1 MASRLMGHSKYATV
15 DDVPDL
21 QVEPLKVGMIF
32 GVADNGFHDRSVGF
46 MQKMQRLFHRHIDVM
61 QTVMLRFAYYGGCSI
76 DTAALMV
83 FDEATALAVDQD
95 LARSQFQ

>member
-1 MASRLMGHSKYATV
+1 
-15 DDVPDL
+15 
-21 QVEPLKVGMIF
+21 
-32 GVADNGFHDRSVGF
+32 